1 MFWNNVSPIYDLFE
15 NLYNKKVYVDTGK
28 RVAELIT
35 NTDDVLECACGTGA
49 ITVYVAPR
57 CKSLIATDYAEGMLK
72 RASQKCA
79 HFNNVTFQKAD
90 ITHTGFKDA
99 SFDKVIAGNIIHL
112 LPEPEKVLA
121 ELERVVRPG
130 GKLIIPTYINKSK
143 KSSSVAAHF
152 IKRLGANF
160 QNQFDLNSYKQ
171 FFSKLGYEDVEYIV
185 VDGRMSCAIA
195 VISVS
200 L

>member
-1 MFWNNVSPIYDLFE
+1 M
-15 NLYNKKVYVDTGK
+15 DTGK
-28 RVAELIT
+28 RVAELIAQD
-35 NTDDVLECACGTGA
+35 DDVLECACGTGA

-79 HFNNVTFQKAD
+79 RFNNVTVQKAD
-90 ITHTGFKDA
+90 ITHTGFEDA
-99 SFDKVIAGNIIHL
+99 SFDKVIAGNVIHL
-112 LPEPEKVLA
+112 LSEPEKVLA

-143 KSSSVAAHF
+143 PSSSAVVQI

-160 QNQFDLNSYKQ
+160 QNQFDLNSYKH
-171 FFSKLGYEDVEYIV
+171 FFSKLGYEDVTYIV
-185 VDGRMSCAIA
+185 VDGKMPCAIA
-195 VISVS
+195 VIRCG
-200 L
+200 